1 VFILISKI
9 LILNKINTNYLKLS
23 FMNNLLKIFVAFFII
38 GFAYGQDLS
47 EPKGGGVLDIVV
59 VSPGEGYSDM
69 NFEGQISGYGT
80 VFVKFKVA
88 SINTS
93 KTSGTLDG
101 QGRTIL
107 EDGTLISTPLKGT
120 WKRNGE
126 LMKFYFTDA
135 INNGAMNFVMWDVD
149 VLKKTATVKYFELH
163 SPNN

>member
-1 VFILISKI
+1 MFPLLLYFDLTWCSSSLISLPSSVITMSILIGS
-9 LILNKINTNYLKLS
+9 LI
-23 FMNNLLKIFVAFFII
+23 
-38 GFAYGQDLS
+38 D
-47 EPKGGGVLDIVV
+47 DIVLI
-59 VSPGEGYSDM
+59 SPGEGYSVM
-69 NFEGQISGYGT
+69 NFEGQISGYGS

-120 WKRNGE
+120 WKRNGKS
-126 LMKFYFTDA
+126 MKFYFTDA

-149 VLKKTATVKYFELH
+149 VLGKTADVKYFELH
-163 SPNN
+163 SSDN